1 MDKNRR
7 NFLKGAAAAGGA
19 ATFAAGYYGPL
30 EKMGKGLVNGT
41 SGKATAD
48 RLHGNSLA
56 PEYTVNPQTGEVV
69 LNPDQRV
76 AFTVCY
82 GCTTKCGVRVRID
95 KNKDTVLR
103 VSGNPYH
110 PLSSDEHLDENT
122 PVLEAFQRMSR
133 FQDQGQLNRSTACA
147 RGNAAMAQLTSD
159 QRVMSCLK
167 RTGPRG
173 SNQWE
178 SVPFEQMLDEI
189 VAGGDLFGEGEVEGL
204 RSIRDVKTPL
214 DPENPEYGPKANQL
228 MVMEATDYGRSALL
242 KRFAFNAFGTRN
254 YGHHG
259 AYCGLAF
266 RMGSGA
272 LMNDMAK
279 FAHVKPD
286 YANVKFALFIG
297 TAPSQA
303 GNPFKRQGRLLAQA
317 RTTGDLEYVL
327 VDPALTAAASHSASD
342 RNRWIS
348 ILPGTD
354 TALAMALIRWMLV
367 NEAYAKDFLELPGN
381 QAAESAGEA
390 GHSNATH
397 LVIEDDDH
405 PRAGHFLRLS
415 DIGQAEAG
423 ADGDH
428 PVVVNREGQLASAEA
443 AKRAQL
449 FVERT
454 VETGEGQVTVRS
466 SLLKLRKEAMQ
477 FSIEE
482 YADICGIHADVIRKL
497 AKRFTSFGRTAAA
510 DTHGG
515 MMSGAGFY
523 AAYGINMLNLLVGSF
538 NHKGGV
544 AKGGGSFNG
553 VGAGPRYD
561 LANFPGKIG
570 PKGVFLSRSKF
581 PYEKTSE
588 YKRHVAAGESPYPAS
603 APWRKLAPPILTE
616 HLLSGLEGYPYK
628 IKAMIGVMA
637 NPMYGQAGLTALFA
651 DKLKDSKNIGLYVA
665 VDGFINETNRF
676 ADYIVP
682 DSVMYEVWGF
692 TGAWSGT
699 LTKMTTACWPV
710 VEPRQAKTAAG
721 EPVSMDSFFIEL
733 GKRLDLPGFGDN
745 AIKGADGRMHGLNRA
760 EDFYLRAAA
769 NIAMAGKPLADAVA
783 EDITASGIEPLMD
796 QIKSTVS
803 ADEAG
808 PVAQLYSRGG
818 RFETMEQAY
827 DGEKLG
833 HAWKRPLC
841 VYNEQVGTTI
851 DSYSGK
857 RHVGTPTHHAPRFW
871 DGSLL
876 REHYSEGEWPLL
888 AFSFKSNL
896 MNSYAIGLE
905 RLRMIKPYN
914 PVLLHHN
921 DAEKFGVQHGDTISI
936 ESPGG
941 KVLALA
947 LVGDNVHEGAL
958 GIEHGYGHRELG
970 AASHVIDG
978 EERAGNPYLSAGVN
992 INDLGFSDPTRK
1004 DGTATWLENVS
1015 GAAIRQGLPVKVRVV
1030 ADIV

>member
-1 MDKNRR
+1 MDNKRR

-56 PEYTVNPQTGEVV
+56 PEWSVDPKTGEVT
-69 LNPDQRV
+69 LNPEQRT

-95 KNKDTVLR
+95 NNEDKVLR

-110 PLSSDEHLDENT
+110 PLSSDEHLDERT
-122 PVLEAFQRMSR
+122 PVLEAFQRMSS

-147 RGNAAMAQLTSD
+147 RGNAAMSQLTSD
-159 QRVMSCLK
+159 QRVLNCLK

-178 SVPFEQMLDEI
+178 TIPFEQLLDEI

-214 DPENPEYGPKANQL
+214 DPDNPEYGPKSNQL
-228 MVMEATDYGRSALL
+228 LMMEATDYGRSALL

-272 LMNDMAK
+272 LMNDLAK
-279 FAHVKPD
+279 NAHVKPD

-317 RTTGDLEYVL
+317 RTTGEMEYVL

-354 TALAMALIRWMLV
+354 TALAMALIRWMLA
-367 NEAYAKDFLELPGN
+367 NEAYAKDYLALPGN
-381 QAAESAGEA
+381 NAARHAGEP
-390 GHSNATH
+390 GHTNATH
-397 LVIEDDDH
+397 LVIEDNSH
-405 PRAGHFLRLS
+405 PRAGYFLRLS
-415 DIGQAEAG
+415 DIGQAESG
-423 ADGDH
+423 AEDDY
-428 PVVVNREGQLASAEA
+428 PVVVNSAGELDSSEVA
-443 AKRAQL
+443 DSGQL

-454 VETGEGQVTVRS
+454 VETGSGPVTVRS
-466 SLLKLRKEAMQ
+466 SLFKLRQEAMQ
-477 FSIEE
+477 YSIEE
-482 YADICGIHADVIRKL
+482 YAEFCGIEADVIRNL
-497 AKRFTSFGRTAAA
+497 ARRFTSFGRTAAA

-523 AAYGINMLNLLVGSF
+523 ASYSINMINLLAGSF
-538 NHKGGV
+538 NQKGGV

-553 VGAGPRYD
+553 VGAGPRYN
-561 LANFPGKIG
+561 LADFPGKVG
-570 PKGVFLSRSKF
+570 PKGVFLSRSRF

-588 YKRHVAAGESPYPAS
+588 YKRRVAAGESPYPAT
-603 APWRKLAPPILTE
+603 APWRSLAPPILTE
-616 HLLSGLEGYPYK
+616 HLLSGLEGYPYR

-637 NPMYGQAGLTALFA
+637 NPMYGQAGLTSLLEER
-651 DKLKDSKNIGLYVA
+651 LKDPKNVGLFVA

-710 VEPRQAKTAAG
+710 VEPRQAKTSTG

-733 GKRLDLPGFGDN
+733 AQRLDLPGFGDN
-745 AIKGADGRMHGLNRA
+745 AIEGADGQVHPLKRA

-769 NIAMAGKPLADAVA
+769 NIAMSGQPLPTPAQ
-783 EDITASGIEPLMD
+783 EDINASGIESLLERI
-796 QIKSTVS
+796 QSTV
-803 ADEAG
+803 AEDEAG
-808 PVAQLYSRGG
+808 PVAHLYSRGG
-818 RFETMEQAY
+818 RFETMESAY

-833 HAWKRPLC
+833 HAWARPLC
-841 VYNEQVGTTI
+841 VYNEQVGTSI

-857 RHVGTPTHHAPRFW
+857 RLVGTPTHHEPRFW

-876 REHYSEGEWPLL
+876 RDHYPEEEWPLL

-914 PVLLHHN
+914 PVLLHRN
-921 DAEKFGVQHGDTISI
+921 DAEKFGVRHGDTISI

-947 LVGDNVHEGAL
+947 LVGENVHEGAL

-978 EERAGNPYLSAGVN
+978 EERAGNPYLAAGVN

-1015 GAAIRQGLPVKVRVV
+1015 GASVRQGLPVRVRVV
-1030 ADIV
+1030 ADMV